1 MGMATIMNSKISVYG
16 GFGFVLGEFCRQF
29 PDISVRVP
37 KEQLEPITSTI
48 LYGISTTDNYNVFDS
63 PTIDIETNLI
73 HLMEVL
79 DACHK
84 KYGNKFE
91 FNFIS
96 SWFVYGRPEFPMVEN
111 FPIHEEAPC
120 QPTGFYSIT
129 KYAAEMLLRSYCETF
144 QIKYRILRL
153 ANVLG
158 HRDYKVSKK
167 KNALQYLIDKL
178 VHNEDIELYDGGK
191 FYRDYIDVRDAVRA
205 IRLVMENG
213 TEPIYN
219 ISNGTSHKFKDLID
233 HVVKYSGTKGN
244 VWEMLQKPEFHSV
257 VQSKDIFLSNE
268 KLKKLGYEPKYTI
281 QETLEKIVD
290 EYMGDMDAD
299 K

>member
-1 MGMATIMNSKISVYG
+1 MRTDPQNKVSIYG
-16 GFGFVLGEFCRQF
+16 GHGFVLGEFCRQF

-37 KEQLEPITSTI
+37 KEQLEPITPNI
-48 LYGISTTDNYNVFDS
+48 LYGISTTDNYNVFEN
-63 PTIDIETNLI
+63 PTLDIETNLI

-91 FNFIS
+91 FTFIS
-96 SWFVYGRPEFPMVEN
+96 SWIVYGKPEFPMVEN

-120 QPTGFYSIT
+120 HPTGFYSIT
-129 KYAAEMLLRSYCETF
+129 KYAAEMLLQSYCDTF

-158 HRDYKVSKK
+158 HRDKGVSKK

-178 VHNEDIELYDGGK
+178 AHNEDIELYDGGK
-191 FYRDYIDVRDAVRA
+191 FYRDYIDVRDCARA
-205 IRLVMENG
+205 IRLVMESG
-213 TEPIYN
+213 TEKIYN
-219 ISNGTSHKFKDLID
+219 ISNGASHLFKDLID
-233 HVVKYSGTKGN
+233 HVVKYSGTRGN
-244 VWEMLQKPEFHSV
+244 VWEMVHKPEFHSV
-257 VQSKDIFLSNE
+257 VQSKDVFLSNE
-268 KLKKLGYEPKYTI
+268 KLKGLGYSPKYTI
-281 QETLEKIVD
+281 QETLEEIVD
-290 EYMGDMDAD
+290 EYIGDVDGN